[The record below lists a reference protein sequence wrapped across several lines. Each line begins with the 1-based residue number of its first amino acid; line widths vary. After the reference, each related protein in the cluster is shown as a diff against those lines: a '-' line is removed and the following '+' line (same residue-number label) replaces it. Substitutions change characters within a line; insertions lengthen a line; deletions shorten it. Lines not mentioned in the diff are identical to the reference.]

1 MKLNLKEYTDTLRTI
16 SLEILVLCAQVIFKL
31 SFIYLFILFYL
42 VCFIDNLFWPPP
54 GAIIN

>member
-31 SFIYLFILFYL
+31 SFIYLLLDHLSRDSCPLCSGNI
-42 VCFIDNLFWPPP
+42 
-54 GAIIN
+54 

>member
-31 SFIYLFILFYL
+31 SFIYLFIYLFIDLLFGLFY
-42 VCFIDNLFWPPP
+42 
-54 GAIIN
+54 

>member
-31 SFIYLFILFYL
+31 SFIYLFIYYL
-42 VCFIDNLFWPPP
+42 VCFIDNLFWPLP

>member
-31 SFIYLFILFYL
+31 SFIYLFII
-42 VCFIDNLFWPPP
+42 CFVSLTTCFGLHLEQSLIEH
-54 GAIIN
+54 